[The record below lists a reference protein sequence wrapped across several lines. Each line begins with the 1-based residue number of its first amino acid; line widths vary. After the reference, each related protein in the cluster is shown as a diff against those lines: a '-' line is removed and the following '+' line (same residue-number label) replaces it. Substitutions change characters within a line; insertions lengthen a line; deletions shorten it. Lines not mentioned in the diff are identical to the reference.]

1 MNNKTCIFTVCNSDF
16 LAQARTLADSFIG
29 HDFDFYIGCTDLES
43 HTLNSNGSK
52 IEVIGVDKL
61 LNKEE
66 FRNLKYRNIVE
77 FCTAIKP
84 FSLSFLLG
92 RGYKNI
98 FYFDPDIF
106 VYNTKF
112 IFDLSRD
119 SASINLTPHS
129 IKPENCFMQELRR
142 TEFGIYNLGF
152 LHVKNDVNGV
162 ELCNWWKQR
171 CLDDCYDDIASG
183 VFTDQKFFDL
193 VPALFDN
200 VRILRRLDLNLAYW
214 NFRLYE
220 PLINPESV
228 SFIHWSS
235 KDIADPEHLSKKSL
249 HGESAIKLVGS
260 WKSMSD
266 DYIFRLS
273 KNLESSTFSYQ
284 KICESYHYS
293 NPIYS
298 RLVSEGYL
306 DFDVNLTKKG
316 LSNRTTSR
324 NIQGSKIYWLLRI
337 IIKLLYTLFNVNGL
351 YHISRLSRYLSKP
364 RNLVELAIA
373 TNNKVKK
380 SR

>member
-1 MNNKTCIFTVCNSDF
+1 MSNRICIFTVCNSDF
-16 LAQARTLADSFIG
+16 LAQARTLADSFRED
-29 HDFDFYIGCTDLES
+29 DFDFYVGCTDLAS
-43 HTLNSNGSK
+43 HTLNSTESK
-52 IEVIGVDKL
+52 IEVIGADKL
-61 LNKEE
+61 LNQEE
-66 FRNLKYRNIVE
+66 FRKLKYRNIVE

-84 FSLSFLLG
+84 FTLSFLLG
-92 RGYKNI
+92 RGYENI

-106 VYNTKF
+106 IYNTKF

-129 IKPENCFMQELRR
+129 IKPENCFMQELKR
-142 TEFGIYNLGF
+142 TEFGIFNLGF
-152 LHVKNDVNGV
+152 LHVKNDINGA
-162 ELCNWWKQR
+162 ELCKWWKQR

-200 VRILRRLDLNLAYW
+200 VRVLRRLDLNLAYW
-214 NFRLYE
+214 NFALYE

-235 KDIADPEHLSKKSL
+235 KDISDPENLSKKSL
-249 HGESAIKLVGS
+249 HGESAIKLVGA
-260 WKSMSD
+260 WKSMSE
-266 DYIFRLS
+266 DYVSKLS
-273 KNLESSTFSYQ
+273 KNRERSTFSYD

-316 LSNRTTSR
+316 TSNKLNSK
-324 NIQGSKIYWLLRI
+324 NIQGSKIFWILRI
-337 IIKLLYTLFNVNGL
+337 IIQSLYLLFNVNGL
-351 YHISRLSRYLSKP
+351 YQISRLTRYLSKP
-364 RNLVELAIA
+364 RNLIELAVTTTSKA
-373 TNNKVKK
+373 KK
-380 SR
+380 R